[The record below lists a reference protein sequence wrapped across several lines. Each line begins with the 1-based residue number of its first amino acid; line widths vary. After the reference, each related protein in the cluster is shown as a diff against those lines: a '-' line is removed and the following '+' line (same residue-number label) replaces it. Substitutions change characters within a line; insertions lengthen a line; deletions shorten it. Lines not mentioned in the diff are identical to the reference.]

1 MAITPRLLCLLVA
14 VILFLVAAL
23 WSPPSP
29 PRVGLQSLGLAFFA
43 AAFLFP

>member
-1 MAITPRLLCLLVA
+1 MALTPRTLLLIIA
-14 VILFLVAAL
+14 VILFLVAAM

-43 AAFLFP
+43 AAFLFG